1 MNRFAQLRR
10 GQEGFTLIELLVV
23 VAIIALLATF
33 AVPKL
38 FEAIGKSKKAPG
50 QADMQTISSAME
62 RFYMDKSNY
71 PKATTPAV
79 VGAALKDGYLKA
91 QTSFQNGFKKG
102 YLYFSDAAG
111 SYYVM
116 VDPGNNDA
124 AVDVDCNA
132 WHGSLTPSGALQ
144 VNSLTGGVGTPS
156 ASDLA
161 ACAITAANPD
171 GTSVVTN

>member
-38 FEAIGKSKKAPG
+38 FEAIGKSKMAPG
-50 QADMQTISSAME
+50 QADMQTVSSAME
-62 RFYMDKSNY
+62 RYYMDKDNY
-71 PKATTPAV
+71 PEATTSAAV
-79 VGAALKDGYLKA
+79 ATELKTGYLKA
-91 QTSFQNGFKKG
+91 QTSFVNGFKKG

-116 VDPGNNDA
+116 VDPGNNA
-124 AVDVDCNA
+124 GAVTVTCGA
-132 WHGSLTPSGALQ
+132 WSFQDTATGTLQ
-144 VNSLTGGVGTPS
+144 VTPVPGTPT
-156 ASDLA
+156 AADLA
-161 ACAITAANPD
+161 ACTLTAANTD
-171 GTSVVTN
+171 GTSFVTN